1 MKTSLIFLAKSIG
14 RSTRCGRKSVT
25 LAQAARHNLRELQA
39 ERGSRAHI
47 STDLTPLNCVLH
59 GPAESGAMLALAS
72 GLMQRY
78 QVPRC
83 KLRRD
88 HVQALEFVISLPAS
102 STVDPL
108 VYFKASTD
116 WLLKTFGSEM
126 LLSVVVHLDESA
138 PHMHALVLPIIQGV
152 YQGGAPINRTNLPK
166 LVSGFAELVGKPFG
180 LSFEP
185 KLRLTASQRGSAA
198 NLVIDYLSTRADPVV
213 CSRLWPAVCS
223 EIKRSPQAYMELLG
237 LTMPAEKDSKPMKTM
252 AQIMTSKGKRTVE
265 DRRFSKSA
273 VHTSVGFRKSTTPNP
288 PADPGAQ
295 EARK

>member
-59 GPAESGAMLALAS
+59 GPAESEAMLALAS

-126 LLSVVVHLDESA
+126 LLSVVVHLDEAA

-152 YQGGAPINRTNLPK
+152 YQGGAPINRTNLPQ

-198 NLVIDYLSTRADPVV
+198 NVVIDCLSTHGDPVMR
-213 CSRLWPAVCS
+213 SRLWPAVCS

-252 AQIMTSKGKRTVE
+252 AQIMTSKGKRTAE
-265 DRRFSKSA
+265 DRSVSKSD
-273 VHTSVGFRKSTTPNP
+273 VHPSVGFRKSTTPNP

-295 EARK
+295 EACK

>member
-78 QVPRC
+78 QVPHC

-185 KLRLTASQRGSAA
+185 KLRLTASQRGLAA
-198 NLVIDYLSTRADPVV
+198 NVVIDYLSTRADPVV

-265 DRRFSKSA
+265 DRSVSKSD
-273 VHTSVGFRKSTTPNP
+273 VHPSVGFRKSTTPNP
-288 PADPGAQ
+288 PADPCAQ

>member
-47 STDLTPLNCVLH
+47 STAHTALNCVLH

-108 VYFKASTD
+108 LYFKASTD

-126 LLSVVVHLDESA
+126 LLSVVVHFDEAA

-166 LVSGFAELVGKPFG
+166 LVSGFAESVGRPFG

-185 KLRLTASQRGSAA
+185 KLRLTASQRGSAV
-198 NLVIDYLSTRADPVV
+198 NVVIDHLSTYADPVLRS
-213 CSRLWPAVCS
+213 CLWPAICS
-223 EIKRSPQAYMELLG
+223 EIKRSPQTYLYLLG
-237 LTMPAEKDSKPMKTM
+237 LTMPSEKGSKPIKTM
-252 AQIMTSKGKRTVE
+252 AQIMTSKGKQTVE
-265 DRRFSKSA
+265 DRRVSKSV
-273 VHTSVGFRKSTTPNP
+273 VHPSVGFRKSTTPNP
-288 PADPGAQ
+288 PADPGTK
-295 EARK
+295 EPRK

>member
-14 RSTRCGRKSVT
+14 CSTRCGRKSVT

-138 PHMHALVLPIIQGV
+138 PHVHALVLPIIQGV

-166 LVSGFAELVGKPFG
+166 LVSGFAESVGKPFG

-185 KLRLTASQRGSAA
+185 KLRLSASQRGSAA
-198 NLVIDYLSTRADPVV
+198 NVVFDCLSTHGDPVMR
-213 CSRLWPAVCS
+213 SRLWPAVCS
-223 EIKRSPQAYMELLG
+223 DIKRSPQAYMELLG

-265 DRRFSKSA
+265 DRSVSKSA
-273 VHTSVGFRKSTTPNP
+273 VHTSVGFRKSGSPNL